1 MLQKFVR
8 SGANVEEITDFG
20 GVQAGSVA
28 RGLSRYI
35 ELGDYPVGCVNTFG
49 KVFLVRKGTDEY
61 KLYIEQKPTPRKRKT
76 RNTFIA
82 AMVGAI

>member
-1 MLQKFVR
+1 MK
-8 SGANVEEITDFG
+8 S
-20 GVQAGSVA
+20 
-28 RGLSRYI
+28 
-35 ELGDYPVGCVNTFG
+35 LGDYPVGCVNTFG

-61 KLYIEQKPTPRKRKT
+61 KLYIEQKPAPRKRKT